1 MSLSSYKEVMTML
14 NKIRG
19 HQTHAAHIIVDRLSK
34 QLLANKQALTLVNVL
49 GPLANVAVKVAE
61 QGANN

>member
-1 MSLSSYKEVMTML
+1 ML